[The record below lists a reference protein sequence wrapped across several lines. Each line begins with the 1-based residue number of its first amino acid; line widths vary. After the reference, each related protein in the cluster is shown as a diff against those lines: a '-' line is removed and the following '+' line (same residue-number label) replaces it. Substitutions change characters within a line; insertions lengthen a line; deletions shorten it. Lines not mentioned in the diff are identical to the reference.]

1 MDSKWIAVL
10 GRLRRATSPS
20 TDLRSV
26 DLAYL
31 WINRIRI
38 KVTLVFLSD
47 QLSEEGDE
55 SKMPAQQPSTESPN
69 GLRVISTRKSVT
81 SANQDK
87 GKNRQYVVLRLY

>member
-1 MDSKWIAVL
+1 MDSKWVSTL
-10 GRLRRATSPS
+10 WRATCPFI
-20 TDLRSV
+20 DLRSV

-31 WINRIRI
+31 WMNRIRI
-38 KVTLVFLSD
+38 QVTVFLSD

-87 GKNRQYVVLRLY
+87 GKNRKYVILRWY

>member
-1 MDSKWIAVL
+1 MGSKWVAVL
-10 GRLRRATSPS
+10 GTLRRATCPS

-26 DLAYL
+26 DLAYF

-81 SANQDK
+81 SSNQDK
-87 GKNRQYVVLRLY
+87 GKNRKYVVLRLY

>member
-1 MDSKWIAVL
+1 M
-10 GRLRRATSPS
+10 
-20 TDLRSV
+20 
-26 DLAYL
+26 
-31 WINRIRI
+31 NRIRI
-38 KVTLVFLSD
+38 QVTVFLSD

-87 GKNRQYVVLRLY
+87 GKNRKYVILR